1 MILRGVL
8 AIFTAPMQRTFVT
21 NLLLLLVLN
30 LLVKP
35 FYLLGI
41 DAGVQEAVGPAVYG
55 SYAALVSLSFLL
67 NIVLDLGITN
77 YNTRHIARH
86 THLMGKY
93 LSGVAGLR
101 LLLAGVY
108 ALVTLGVGAAL
119 GYRNAALTMLGWLVL
134 NQALVAGLLYLRSNI
149 AGAQRFRWDSLL
161 SVLDRLILIGGV
173 GWLLWGRSTGRSFR
187 IEWFVW
193 AQTLAYGLTFLVA
206 LAMTLRLSG
215 GARFGFNVAFSRVVL
230 RQSFPYA
237 LLILLMTFYYRTDTL
252 MLERLLD
259 EGAYHAGVYAQGFRY
274 FEALNMMGY
283 LFAGLLLPM
292 FSRQLR
298 QGQDVAPLALL
309 ALRLLLAGALTT
321 AAFVHWHAGD
331 LLGLLYSD
339 LDPAAAPSFRLLVHC
354 FVGVSVTYVFGT
366 LLTAAGDLRKLNYV
380 AGGGALLNIALNLVL
395 IPRWQVEGAAW
406 ASLFTQWLT
415 ALVQARLAC
424 QAHRMPGLAQVVI
437 SASAFVTLVLCA
449 AWFTRDLGVPVAA
462 GVVALLALALLPV
475 TGLVKPALLRDAMK
489 LPLPR

>member
-1 MILRGVL
+1 
-8 AIFTAPMQRTFVT
+8 MQRTFVT

-35 FYLLGI
+35 LYLLGI
-41 DAGVQEAVGPAVYG
+41 DAGVQEAVGPATYG

-86 THLMGKY
+86 SHLMGKY

-101 LLLAGVY
+101 LVLAGGY
-108 ALVTLGVGAAL
+108 ALVTLGVGVAL
-119 GYRNAALTMLGWLVL
+119 GFQGAALTMLGWLVL

-149 AGAQRFRWDSLL
+149 AGAQRYRWDSLL
-161 SVLDRLILIGGV
+161 SVLDRLLLIGGV
-173 GWLLWGRSTGRSFR
+173 GWLLWGRSSGHSFR

-193 AQTLAYGLTFLVA
+193 AQTIAYGLTFLVA

-252 MLERLLD
+252 MLERVLD
-259 EGAYHAGVYAQGFRY
+259 DGAYHAGVYAQGFRY
-274 FEALNMMGY
+274 FEAMNMIGY

-298 QGQDVAPLALL
+298 HGQDVAPLALL
-309 ALRLLLAGALTT
+309 ALRLLLAGGLAT

-331 LLGLLYSD
+331 LLALLYSD

-380 AGGGALLNIALNLVL
+380 AGGGALLNIVLNLLL

-406 ASLFTQWLT
+406 ASLITQWLT
-415 ALVQARLAC
+415 ALVQAFLASR
-424 QAHRMPGLAQVVI
+424 AHRMAGLSKVVI
-437 SASAFVTLVLCA
+437 SALVFVALVM
-449 AWFTRDLGVPVAA
+449 VAA
-462 GVVALLALALLPV
+462 YFTQGLALPLSGGIVALLALLLLPV
-475 TGLVKPALLRDAMK
+475 SGLVGPALLRDAMK
-489 LPLPR
+489 LPLSR